1 MRETGCPQIQP
12 EALHGLP
19 FRLVDSHREGRLNR
33 KLFAPQTEGK
43 FARLAVTNEDDP
55 RNEHMLALALAS
67 HDRCVDHV
75 GLEFDNA

>member
-1 MRETGCPQIQP
+1 MRETGCRQIQP
-12 EALHGLP
+12 EVLHGLP
-19 FRLVDSHREGRLNR
+19 LRLVDSHRKGRLNR
-33 KLFAPQTEGK
+33 KLLAPQTEGK
-43 FARLAVTNEDDP
+43 FARIAVTDKDDP